1 MKLEIGPARSF
12 IAPSFRDG
20 AVDAPVDAE
29 LHRRLW
35 RPIRIGSIVVG
46 VFFFGL
52 ILWASL
58 TEISTGVTSSGYLRV
73 ESNRKTLRHR
83 EGGTIRAIYV
93 KEGDRV
99 KAGQPLIRLDD
110 VQARA
115 SLDVLQNQY
124 DTLVA
129 QSARYAAEATRKP
142 STEFPP
148 ELMSRIAD
156 PRVAGLIRDQQFL
169 FASRLQLF
177 QSQSSVLTQ
186 RMDQLDTRV
195 DGLQTQVDSI
205 DEQVRLTKEELEG
218 YKTLYDKG
226 YAPKTL
232 ILRYERSLADLA
244 GRKGSLVSDIS
255 RTREQMGETRMQM
268 VSVSNERESQA
279 AEGLRDMQSRI
290 ADVQPRLTATRQILD
305 GIVVRSPVDGYVL
318 NLTQFTLG
326 GVTGPG
332 EHLLDVVPANE
343 PLIATAMIRPSD
355 IDEVH
360 VGMTARVRPSAFN
373 QRWSSP
379 LLAKVVAVSADRLV
393 NEKTGDG
400 FFRADLVI
408 DPAELKKL
416 GKDAKLSSGMPADVM
431 IVTGKRTVMGFLISP
446 ITDTIH
452 DAFREQ

>member
-1 MKLEIGPARSF
+1 MKLDVGPARSF
-12 IAPSFRDG
+12 VAPSFRDG
-20 AVDAPVDAE
+20 ADAPADAE
-29 LHRRLW
+29 LQRRLW

-46 VFFFGL
+46 VCFFGL
-52 ILWASL
+52 ILWASVS
-58 TEISTGVTSSGYLRV
+58 EISTGVTSQGVLRV
-73 ESNRKTLRHR
+73 ESNKKSLRHR
-83 EGGTIRAIYV
+83 EGGTVKAIYV

-99 KAGQPLIRLDD
+99 KAGQPLIRFDE

-115 SLDVLQNQY
+115 AFDVMQNQY
-124 DTLVA
+124 DTVLA
-129 QSARYAAEATRKP
+129 QAARYTAEATGK
-142 STEFPP
+142 SNIEFPA
-148 ELMSRIAD
+148 ELLSRMSD

-169 FASRLQLF
+169 FTSRLQLF

-186 RMDQLDTRV
+186 RMDQLDTRI

-205 DEQVRLTKEELEG
+205 DEQTRLTKEELEG

-232 ILRYERSLADLA
+232 ILRYERTLADLA

-268 VSVSNERESQA
+268 VSISDERESQA
-279 AEGLRDMQSRI
+279 AEGMRDMQSRI
-290 ADVQPRLTATRQILD
+290 ADVQPRVAAAKQNLD
-305 GIVVRSPVDGYVL
+305 SSIIRSPVDGYVL
-318 NLTQFTLG
+318 NLTQFTVG
-326 GVTGPG
+326 GVTGAG
-332 EHLLDVVPANE
+332 ELLLDVVPSNE
-343 PLIATAMIRPSD
+343 PLVATAMIRPAD

-360 VGMTARVRPSAFN
+360 VGMKARVRASAFN

-379 LLAKVVAVSADRLV
+379 LVAKVTAVSADRVV
-393 NEKTGDG
+393 NEKTGEG
-400 FFRADLVI
+400 FFRVDLVI
-408 DPAELKKL
+408 DPAEMKKL
-416 GKDAKLSSGMPADVM
+416 GKGVKLTSGMPADVM